1 MKHSA
6 GDFTSCEDDGECVI
20 CALSCRLRQRC
31 LPPGTREGAA
41 ILARRHEAH
50 LSRVRRRVTATII
63 CDPPGPL
70 PKRPLY
76 CQLRRMCG
84 PRPAPMWAWPSRAAD
99 QTLRL
104 CSYDGAVYEWSVA
117 DHARKHE
124 SVIKSSRYEAAVYN
138 DKGTGVVVVYAQFGS
153 IGSSVMRRIA
163 PGLAT
168 GMTIARSAKS
178 TKGASCATSHRRR
191 RSSPCLPRSLRRS
204 LYLLPP
210 LG

>member
-1 MKHSA
+1 MY
-6 GDFTSCEDDGECVI
+6 EDDDDCVI
-20 CALSCRLRQRC
+20 CASCRC
-31 LPPGTREGAA
+31 LSPGTREGAA
-41 ILARRHEAH
+41 VLARRHTAH
-50 LSRVRRRVTATII
+50 FSRVRRRITVMIV
-63 CDPPGPL
+63 CNHPRPL

-76 CQLRRMCG
+76 CRPRRMCG
-84 PRPAPMWAWPSRAAD
+84 PSSAPMWTWPSRAAD

-117 DHARKHE
+117 DHTRKHE

-138 DKGTGVVVVYAQFGS
+138 DKGTGVVVVYVRFAPTLS
-153 IGSSVMRRIA
+153 AVPRRIV

-191 RSSPCLPRSLRRS
+191 QSSPCLPRSLTRFINRS
-204 LYLLPP
+204 LIRFLDLLPSSVR
-210 LG
+210 